1 MGPEGMD
8 SYRRADLESLTGGK
22 GVLGQEG
29 QRPLEA
35 AVVILGRLA
44 PKPIST
50 FRVEPQD
57 IVVSLLAEPKAFHSP
72 EPDDGRPL
80 ESLPESVRSRRRSEE
95 RRVGKEG
102 RSRWS

>member
-8 SYRRADLESLTGGK
+8 SYRRADFEPLTGGK

-35 AVVILGRLA
+35 AVVILGCLA
-44 PKPIST
+44 PKPISA
-50 FRVEPQD
+50 FHVEPQD

-80 ESLPESVRSRRRSEE
+80 ESLPESVRSRRLRSPH
-95 RRVGKEG
+95 
-102 RSRWS
+102 RSASASP